1 MFESIILSKKPKK
14 IDEYGNVEK
23 VLLTEKT
30 LDTLDGVQPLSYTLV
45 KDGEQSRPDLVSLRV
60 YGSDDHQDEICKA
73 NGISNPFS
81 IEMNNSLVI
90 PQLVSFSRN
99 ILNRKNDDSRD
110 EKVQDF
116 RISFKDVDDRKSE
129 SSIQK
134 FNRAFDKQESELQQ
148 NGSGLPP
155 TVADF
160 GDKQFIVKGGRVIFA
175 PNIGKCVTN
184 ENQPISK
191 GELVSKLIKN
201 RLLG

>member
-1 MFESIILSKKPKK
+1 MFKSIILSKKARKVN
-14 IDEYGNVEK
+14 EYGEIEK
-23 VLLTEKT
+23 ALLTEKT
-30 LDTLDGVQPLSYTLV
+30 LDTLDGVQILSYTFV
-45 KDGEQSRPDLVSLRV
+45 KDGEQSRPDLISLRI
-60 YGSDDHQDEICKA
+60 YGSDDYQDEICKS

-81 IEMNNSLVI
+81 VELNQALVL

-99 ILNRKNDDSRD
+99 LLTKTDEDARTEKNA
-110 EKVQDF
+110 DF
-116 RISFKDVDDRKSE
+116 RISFKDVETGRTE
-129 SSIQK
+129 SAIQK
-134 FNRAFDKQESELQQ
+134 FNNEFD
-148 NGSGLPP
+148 GSGLPP

-160 GDKQFIVKGGRVIFA
+160 GDKQFLIRGGKVIFA